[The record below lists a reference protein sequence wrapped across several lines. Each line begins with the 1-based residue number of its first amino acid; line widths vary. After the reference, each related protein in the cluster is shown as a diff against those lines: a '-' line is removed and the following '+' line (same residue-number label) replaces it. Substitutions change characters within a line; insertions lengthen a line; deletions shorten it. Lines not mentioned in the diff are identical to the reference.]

1 MNPQS
6 HRGDLTAR
14 MVELLLLLTD
24 GSRSQRELI
33 KHFGVDRKTIKRAID
48 ALSLHYQIVEEPDG
62 REIRY
67 RFSDDYKFVPP
78 TLTPSELA
86 TLLLAQESIAATGL
100 SAFGSP
106 FAEHA
111 RRLLMKVR
119 ISLPAPLQAKL
130 DALASV
136 FGSAAVAAKDFAP
149 HAATVDRLTNAAM
162 EQRQVR
168 LRYHSLTDDKIKE
181 RLIDPY
187 SVYFDPDGAT
197 LKLIAYDYLRHDI
210 IPFSIDHIKTLH
222 DTDTH
227 FTRPPDFNL
236 HHYLTER
243 CFNGIHGEP
252 ITVRLRAHNM
262 TARIFRERVFHP
274 SQHVVEDTPNT
285 VTIEMRVARG
295 RGLVRFILSWS
306 PDIEVIKPE
315 ELLCEIADLHRQS
328 LARMVDVAK

>member
-1 MNPQS
+1 
-6 HRGDLTAR
+6 
-14 MVELLLLLTD
+14 MVELQLLLTD
-24 GSRSQRELI
+24 GSRSQGELI

-48 ALSLHYQIVEEPDG
+48 ALSLHYQIIEEPDG
-62 REIRY
+62 REMRY
-67 RFSDDYKFVPP
+67 RFSDDYNFVPP

-111 RRLLMKVR
+111 RRLLLKVR
-119 ISLPAPLQAKL
+119 GSLPAPLQAKL
-130 DALASV
+130 DALARV

-149 HAATVDRLTNAAM
+149 HAATLDRLTNAAM

-181 RLIDPY
+181 RLVDPY

-197 LKLIAYDYLRHDI
+197 LKLIAYDHLRHDI

-222 DTDTH
+222 ETDTR
-227 FTRPPDFNL
+227 FIRPPDFNL
-236 HHYLTER
+236 HDYLTER
-243 CFNGIHGEP
+243 CFNGIHGAP
-252 ITVRLRAHNM
+252 LTVRLRVHNM

-274 SQHVVEDTPNT
+274 SQHVIEDTHDT

-295 RGLVRFILSWS
+295 RGLVRFVLSWS
-306 PDIEVIKPE
+306 PDIEVIAPE
-315 ELLCEIADLHRQS
+315 DLQGEVTNALTQALTR
-328 LARMVDVAK
+328 AFDNTAK